1 MAADNTQRVDVCFVK
16 ADKTPAPGQYDK
28 KTTKSSSAQ
37 MQLENPYERKTVD
50 DLQKIRSQS
59 KWHTKIKTVASI
71 PGKGPIFFM
80 PEDILPIIADDE
92 SQNGL
97 LEN

>member
-1 MAADNTQRVDVCFVK
+1 
-16 ADKTPAPGQYDK
+16 
-28 KTTKSSSAQ
+28 

-71 PGKGPIFFM
+71 PAKGPIFFM